1 MYSTQ
6 VLRAFALSAVVAIAA
21 IAGAASWGSS
31 PMPPLEAIAWSLLGA
46 SATTYGA
53 IVGAGG
59 GFLMVPAL
67 LLLGHRAPEEAAG
80 TSLLVVMVG
89 AIVAS
94 WTAHAQRRVDVKS
107 ALVFA
112 LAMVPGS
119 LLGAWISPLLKE
131 GRFELSFAALIAV
144 LAIGLLIRPVPTAGS
159 AGARWLSFWP
169 AERALTDA
177 SGEVHR
183 YRFSMGLGTLLS
195 VAIGLMS
202 SALGIGGGILQ
213 VPAMI
218 HLLAFPPLVATATS
232 QLVLTASA
240 IVGSTTHV
248 ALGHV
253 EFRTAAVLAGGAL
266 IGGRL
271 GALLAPKIRGPRTIR
286 LLALGLLAVSLRLA
300 LSGAR

>member
-1 MYSTQ
+1 MYSSL

-21 IAGAASWGSS
+21 IAAAASWGPN
-31 PMPPLEAIAWSLLGA
+31 PMPPLEAIAWTLLGA
-46 SATTYGA
+46 VATTYGA

-67 LLLGHRAPEEAAG
+67 LLLGDRAPEEAAG

-94 WTAHAQRRVDVKS
+94 LTAHAQRRVDLRS

-131 GRFELSFAALIAV
+131 GRFELCFAILIFALA
-144 LAIGLLIRPVPTAGS
+144 LGLLIRPVPEGGATS
-159 AGARWLSFWP
+159 ARWIGFWP
-169 AERALTDA
+169 AERTLTDA
-177 SGEVHR
+177 SGQVHH
-183 YRFSMGLGTLLS
+183 YRFSLGLGTLTS

-232 QLVLTASA
+232 QVVLTASA

-253 EFRTAAVLAGGAL
+253 VFRTAAVLAGGAL

-286 LLALGLLAVSLRLA
+286 LLALGLLVVSVRLGF
-300 LSGAR
+300 SGAR